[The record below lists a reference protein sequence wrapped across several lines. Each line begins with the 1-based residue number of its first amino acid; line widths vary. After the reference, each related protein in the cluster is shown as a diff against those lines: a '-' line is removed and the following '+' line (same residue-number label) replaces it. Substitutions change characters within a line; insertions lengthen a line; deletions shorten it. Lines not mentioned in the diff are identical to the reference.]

1 MVLLGQVLDD
11 GSARLGAAAAFATA
25 AAPPKIKRRRANNI
39 MLSYLGDYL
48 RLGAPVTLWR

>member
-1 MVLLGQVLDD
+1 MVMVLLGQVLDD

-39 MLSYLGDYL
+39 MLSY
-48 RLGAPVTLWR
+48 RVIT